1 MGRVGHKN
9 MTDHP
14 KLLKKRKRESILPLT
29 AIHRAD
35 GAVGSREREREHGP
49 RSTAKNISADSSISF
64 VHLIK
69 RF

>member
-35 GAVGSREREREHGP
+35 GAEGSRERERE
-49 RSTAKNISADSSISF
+49 STGLARPLKTSALTVQS
-64 VHLIK
+64 HLFI
-69 RF
+69 